1 MIILLTNIVLLF
13 SFYLM
18 TSCIVP
24 QSTHR
29 ESTFHLLSK
38 SSLDL
43 NKSSKLNTELGDRN
57 LAELQ
62 NTFYLRQIELPY
74 YLQEN
79 RIINRPS
86 SGKIEFLEN
95 ERWGEPLAEGIGR
108 VLGLNLSQMLNSPFY
123 SVFPHRQK
131 VGTRFEVG
139 VNINRFE
146 RVAGSKVLF
155 EGTWQLFANDLK
167 KGSHPIMNGKESV
180 LVEIHSS
187 KNGSEIVKEVLALS
201 KTLHILAEQISIAI
215 VRQN

>member
-1 MIILLTNIVLLF
+1 MIILLRNIVLFF
-13 SFYLM
+13 SCCLM
-18 TSCIVP
+18 ASCIVP
-24 QSTHR
+24 ESTHR

-38 SSLDL
+38 SSLDI
-43 NKSSKLNTELGDRN
+43 NKSSKLTKELGFRN
-57 LAELQ
+57 LAALQ
-62 NTFYLRQIELPY
+62 NSFYLKQIELPY

-79 RIINRPS
+79 RIINRPI

-95 ERWGEPLAEGIGR
+95 ERWGEPLADGIGR

-131 VGTRFEVG
+131 VGTRYEIG

-146 RVAGSKVLF
+146 RVAGSKVLL
-155 EGTWQLFANDLK
+155 EGTWQLFANDFK
-167 KGSHPIMNGKESV
+167 KGSYPLMNGKESV